1 MQKNKEQSALIF
13 LILGLFIWE
22 IYAIINIMPVMS
34 NYYLKNGLRVL
45 GLIITVLSLIINI
58 NIIIKKAS
66 NNLSCLICIF
76 FIITSNITNG
86 TSFNEERSK

>member
-1 MQKNKEQSALIF
+1 MNMQKNKEQSALIF

-45 GLIITVLSLIINI
+45 GLIIIVFSRIINL
-58 NIIIKKAS
+58 NISMNKS
-66 NNLSCLICIF
+66 RFFIF
-76 FIITSNITNG
+76 FKRIYS
-86 TSFNEERSK
+86 